1 MHKMYMMYVKDD
13 VIKAKVT
20 MSDVSP
26 RSDNT
31 ILPIQI
37 TSLPWVWVNELG
49 VLYLPDVI
57 IISFQIKILVKI

>member
-1 MHKMYMMYVKDD
+1 MHKMYMMYVEDD
-13 VIKAKVT
+13 FIKAKVT

-37 TSLPWVWVNELG
+37 TSLPWV
-49 VLYLPDVI
+49 
-57 IISFQIKILVKI
+57 